1 MLTNYPQILDG
12 FCYGTIF
19 GTRPLQGANWYWNC
33 LQNETMQ
40 NLRLSADNY
49 RPRVFICPKQ
59 FTNPANTN
67 STNILPGK
75 TEFLEFQVRPGSYLW
90 GLTFA
95 VNNDGIVQS
104 KFSVMIRESF
114 TGMGIY
120 DRPQAGQGIKGG
132 STVTTTFN
140 TLNPPIELLPEPR
153 LILEPAQIHCEVSN
167 DSQPGSD
174 NNVSCQLAM
183 FFLEPK

>member
-12 FCYGTIF
+12 FVYGGIF
-19 GTRPLQGANWYWNC
+19 GTRPYQGCNWYWNC
-33 LQNETMQ
+33 LA
-40 NLRLSADNY
+40 NLEGLRIAQDDY
-49 RPRVFICPKQ
+49 RPRVFIAPKQ

-67 STNILPGK
+67 SVNIPPGK
-75 TEFLEFQVRPGSYLW
+75 TDFLEFQVRPGSYLW

-114 TGMGIY
+114 TNLGIY

-132 STVTTTFN
+132 SSVTTFN
-140 TLNPPIELLPEPR
+140 TLNPPVELLPEPR
-153 LILEPAQIHCEVSN
+153 LILEPGQIHVEVSN
-167 DSQPGSD
+167 DSQPGTD